1 VNKEAGS
8 SKTRVRN
15 RTYPG
20 KYTIGSWQ
28 SLAASDAQKIIE
40 EEVIATQRVMVVRC
54 TYKPNSDFKPHV
66 HRREQLTIVE
76 SGTLEFVINGS
87 TLAVGPGQMISIF
100 PGVLHGTRITGEKP
114 VRALNIFYSC
124 TNVPQALQAPT
135 LAKLSRVI

>member
-1 VNKEAGS
+1 MSDEARTG
-8 SKTRVRN
+8 KTRVRN

-54 TYKPNSDFKPHV
+54 AYKPGSDFKPHV

-76 SGTLEFVINGS
+76 NGTLEFVINGN
-87 TLAVGPGQMISIF
+87 TVAVGPGQMISVF
-100 PGVLHGTRITGEKP
+100 PGVLHGTRTVGEKP

-124 TNVPQALQAPT
+124 SGMPAALSAPT
-135 LAKLSRVI
+135 LAKLSRVT

>member
-1 VNKEAGS
+1 VSKEVPTG
-8 SKTRVRN
+8 KPRVRN

-28 SLAASDAQKIIE
+28 SLAASDAQKIID

-54 TYKPNSDFKPHV
+54 GYKPGSDFKPHV

-76 SGTLEFVINGS
+76 SGTLEFVINGN
-87 TLAVGPGQMISIF
+87 TVAVGPGQMISIF
-100 PGVLHGTRITGEKP
+100 PGVLHGTRTTGEKP

-124 TNVPQALQAPT
+124 TDVPAALLAPT
-135 LAKLSRVI
+135 LARLSRAN